1 MPLGFRVRHPV
12 PARGT
17 STCNLEMTV
26 QLEDHAHKGKTD
38 RGRYKVLALMTLY
51 LVLAVAFGV
60 VRNELHA
67 APAHEAP
74 AAQAAGAARA
84 P

>member
-1 MPLGFRVRHPV
+1 
-12 PARGT
+12 
-17 STCNLEMTV
+17 MTI
-26 QLEDHAHKGKTD
+26 QLDDAALKGKTA
-38 RGRYKVLALMTLY
+38 RGRSTVLALITLY

-67 APAHEAP
+67 APAHEDT
-74 AAQAAGAARA
+74 AAQTAGAARA

>member
-1 MPLGFRVRHPV
+1 
-12 PARGT
+12 
-17 STCNLEMTV
+17 MTV
-26 QLEDHAHKGKTD
+26 QLDNDALKGKTD
-38 RGRYKVLALMTLY
+38 RGRYKVLALMILY

-60 VRNELHA
+60 VRSELHA

-74 AAQAAGAARA
+74 AAQAADAARA

>member
-1 MPLGFRVRHPV
+1 
-12 PARGT
+12 
-17 STCNLEMTV
+17 MTV
-26 QLEDHAHKGKTD
+26 QTDSQALKGKTD
-38 RGRYKVLALMTLY
+38 RGRYKVLALVTLY

-67 APAHEAP
+67 APTHPAVAAAP
-74 AAQAAGAARA
+74 AGPGEPQ

>member
-1 MPLGFRVRHPV
+1 
-12 PARGT
+12 
-17 STCNLEMTV
+17 MTV
-26 QLEDHAHKGKTD
+26 QLDDDSLKGKTD
-38 RGRYKVLALMTLY
+38 RGRYRVLALMTLY

-74 AAQAAGAARA
+74 AAQAASA

>member
-1 MPLGFRVRHPV
+1 MR
-12 PARGT
+12 
-17 STCNLEMTV
+17 NLEMTV
-26 QLEDHAHKGKTD
+26 RLEDPALKGKTD

-67 APAHEAP
+67 APAP
-74 AAQAAGAARA
+74 AAHMAVAGE
-84 P
+84 PSH